1 MTARDI
7 SDAVS
12 EGGFTIDR
20 NQVRMDRPL
29 KQLGLEPL
37 RVKLHP
43 EVSVEVIVNIARS
56 LDEAQTQAKLGR
68 ALDREA
74 MEEQRDL
81 DDAPAAE
88 ELLERPEDAA
98 ELEATSEDEA
108 EDEQIV

>member
-1 MTARDI
+1 
-7 SDAVS
+7 
-12 EGGFTIDR
+12 
-20 NQVRMDRPL
+20 
-29 KQLGLEPL
+29 
-37 RVKLHP
+37 
-43 EVSVEVIVNIARS
+43 
-56 LDEAQTQAKLGR
+56 
-68 ALDREA
+68 